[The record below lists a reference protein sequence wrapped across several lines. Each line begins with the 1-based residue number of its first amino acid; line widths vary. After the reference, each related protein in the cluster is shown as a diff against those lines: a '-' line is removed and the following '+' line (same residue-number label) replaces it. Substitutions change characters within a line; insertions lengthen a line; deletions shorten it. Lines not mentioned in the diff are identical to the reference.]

1 MSTLVTLSEHWEGMP
16 ASFIEGALLAANI
29 CPAPLDPDTW
39 LSVLVTAGIEED
51 GEVVS
56 LNQDDKQT
64 VLAHL
69 EQQYH
74 ALMRNDYVLPDS
86 LMLSMR
92 GELAQ
97 AFAEGFLAV
106 WPYVEP
112 HWHEVT
118 LNDGSR
124 RMLSA
129 LVTSMLLLHDEA
141 GTLAQMKEVGID
153 VEPGQYIE
161 QLDLMIQEVAKA
173 ADEAQQ
179 GTHGAHQVN
188 PFKSIGR
195 NDPCP
200 CGSGAKFKKCCGR

>member
-1 MSTLVTLSEHWEGMP
+1 MSTLMTLSDDWDGMP
-16 ASFIEGALLAANI
+16 ASFVEGALLAANI
-29 CPAPLDPDTW
+29 CPVPMDPDTW
-39 LSVLVTAGIEED
+39 LSVLVTAGVED
-51 GEVVS
+51 DEVVA
-56 LNQDDKQT
+56 LNDKDKQAI
-64 VLAHL
+64 LAHL

-74 ALMRNDYVLPDS
+74 ALMRNDYTLPGA
-86 LMLSMR
+86 LMIAMR

-97 AFAEGFLAV
+97 AFSEGFLAV
-106 WPYVEP
+106 WPHIEP
-112 HWHEVT
+112 HWHDVT

-129 LVTSMLLLHDEA
+129 LVTTMLLLHDEA

-153 VEPGQYIE
+153 VEPGQYVE

-188 PFKSIGR
+188 PFKSVGR
-195 NDPCP
+195 NDACP

>member
-1 MSTLVTLSEHWEGMP
+1 MSTLMTLSDDWEGMP
-16 ASFIEGALLAANI
+16 SSFVEGALLAANI
-29 CPAPLDPDTW
+29 CPVPMDPDTW
-39 LSVLVTAGIEED
+39 LSVLVTAGVEDDDAVVLNEEH
-51 GEVVS
+51 
-56 LNQDDKQT
+56 KQG

-74 ALMRNDYVLPDS
+74 SLMRNDYTLPDA
-86 LMLSMR
+86 LMVSMR

-106 WPYVEP
+106 WPYIEP
-112 HWHEVT
+112 HWRDVT

-129 LVTSMLLLHDEA
+129 LVTTMLLLNDEA

-153 VEPGQYIE
+153 VEPGQYID

-188 PFKSIGR
+188 PFKSVGR

-200 CGSGAKFKKCCGR
+200 CGSGVKFKKCCGR